1 MATYL
6 GTNCSINIKYD
17 PNASPG
23 SRAYIFYG
31 PNDAAETSDTQTD
44 AISFH
49 TDRDLLLSF
58 GSNITLGGISV
69 KDGDVVKFD
78 PADVS
83 GTIGIFFDEQNS
95 QKLGESY
102 DDDIVGFES
111 ASDGVVYLLTG
122 SSASLNGANSF
133 DDDEIVHG
141 NSANNTA
148 VWNFRARRISRLQQ
162 PLIWMPSTPSLNQQH
177 RRCSRELG

>member
-1 MATYL
+1 MAADL

-83 GTIGIFFDEQNS
+83 GTIGIFFDEQNF

-102 DDDIVGFES
+102 DDDIVVDPEKH
-111 ASDGVVYLLTG
+111 L
-122 SSASLNGANSF
+122 
-133 DDDEIVHG
+133 
-141 NSANNTA
+141 
-148 VWNFRARRISRLQQ
+148 
-162 PLIWMPSTPSLNQQH
+162 
-177 RRCSRELG
+177 